1 MQLNYT
7 IIEMFGIAGNA
18 YQSELGRERERER
31 GRGRGREREGERE
44 SEREREMSDMNM
56 MCTIV
61 VAFAN
66 CLEYNFNE
74 N

>member
-18 YQSELGRERERER
+18 YQSELGRERER

-44 SEREREMSDMNM
+44 RERERER
-56 MCTIV
+56 
-61 VAFAN
+61 
-66 CLEYNFNE
+66 
-74 N
+74 